1 MAAFDSSVIAEG
13 VVSIGHPKLSYRYR
27 PISFRISKLSY
38 RHRRISFRTSNCC
51 PFASRLFVLGSCIVG
66 NLDER
71 CMIIIMGIYFDES
84 PLAGNAKPIRERCPC
99 FGNLWIF

>member
-13 VVSIGHPKLSYRYR
+13 VVSIGNP
-27 PISFRISKLSY
+27 KLSY
-38 RHRRISFRTSNCC
+38 RHRRISFRISNCC
-51 PFASRLFVLGSCIVG
+51 PFTSRLFVLGSYIVG

-71 CMIIIMGIYFDES
+71 CMIIIIMGIYFDEL
-84 PLAGNAKPIRERCPC
+84 PLAGNAKPMRERCPC